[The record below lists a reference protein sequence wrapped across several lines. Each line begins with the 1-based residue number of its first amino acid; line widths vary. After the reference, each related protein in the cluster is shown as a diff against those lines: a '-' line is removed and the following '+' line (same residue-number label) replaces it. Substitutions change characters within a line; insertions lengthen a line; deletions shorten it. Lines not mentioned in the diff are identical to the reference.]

1 MTARDPWSPG
11 ARTDR
16 LTRVLLQSGLSDQA
30 PRELL
35 ESYSNDAWL
44 VGDAVLRICWRGD
57 RGRLVREGLV
67 ADSLPTGVPYPDVVA
82 RGETEGFTW
91 LATKRVPGETL
102 ERAWSKMGSGARR
115 RAIERLAEIMRRLH
129 CWVPGSELAAALSD
143 RPVGAFDDPEAIA
156 GSDLNPLP
164 IDRALRLAVA
174 LAAQPHVDR
183 GLIDEAARQI
193 EDLRAVDPFRDK
205 QRTVIHADIHLA
217 NLLWDGSSIAAVLDF
232 EWARFAPPD
241 LELDQ
246 LVRAVESNRA
256 LGVEAAEGEV
266 VRGLRFAYP
275 HLFGH
280 PQLAERLQLYAVT
293 SSLREVTG
301 WPLTKPE
308 AELSPEHPVRQLR
321 RLVTEPSAF
330 IDLVSDLAG

>member
-1 MTARDPWSPG
+1 MATDPWSPG
-11 ARTDR
+11 ARADR
-16 LTRVLLQSGLSDQA
+16 LTRVVLQSGLPHQA
-30 PRELL
+30 PPELL

-67 ADSLPTGVPYPDVVA
+67 ADALPAGIPYPDVVA

-91 LATKRVPGETL
+91 LATKRVAGETL
-102 ERAWSKMGSGARR
+102 ERAWSQMGSGARR
-115 RAIERLAEIMRRLH
+115 YAIEQLADIMRRLH
-129 CWVPGSELAAALSD
+129 GWVPAAELAAAISD
-143 RPVGAFDDPEAIA
+143 RPVGAFDDPEAIP

-193 EDLRAVDPFRDK
+193 EDLRGADPYLDE
-205 QRTVIHADIHLA
+205 QRTVVHADLHLA
-217 NLLWDGSSIAAVLDF
+217 NIVWDGSGIAAVLDF
-232 EWARFAPPD
+232 ERVRLAPPD
-241 LELDQ
+241 LDLDE
-246 LVRAVESNRA
+246 LVRAIESRRA
-256 LGVEAAEGEV
+256 LGVEAAEAEII
-266 VRGLRFAYP
+266 RGLRSAYP
-275 HLFGH
+275 DLFGH
-280 PQLAERLQLYAVT
+280 PQLAERLHLYAVT

-301 WPLTKPE
+301 WPLTKAE
-308 AELSPEHPVRQLR
+308 AELSPEHPIRQLR

-330 IDLVSDLAG
+330 IGLVSDLVAD